1 MRRACAAPQVAR
13 AFGVNANVRREA
25 MRQLKELKMPVVPG
39 PTRPAPVE
47 PASLIHPLTESHPES
62 EVLDFLAGR
71 PAQAVIMS
79 GLIRDNGFESPFNR
93 GTFHACRDREGRLE
107 GVALVGHAVYVAA
120 DTAQALRAFAR
131 AAQAERNAHMILGEE
146 SLVGRFWKH
155 YAPAGQAPRIFS
167 REVLYELRWPVSA
180 PEPVEGLRPATLDDL
195 MLVMPVHA
203 ALAYEESGVN
213 PLDVDLHGF
222 RMRCARRIEH
232 GRVWVLVEDGN
243 LLFKSDIASDTP
255 ECVYLEGVYVDPA
268 SRQRGLGSRCLAQL
282 SRVMLESAKCV
293 SALVNEQNLAA
304 RALFDKAGYK
314 LRGRYDTVFLERA
327 GH

>member
-1 MRRACAAPQVAR
+1 
-13 AFGVNANVRREA
+13 
-25 MRQLKELKMPVVPG
+25 MRQLKELKTPG
-39 PTRPAPVE
+39 FKTPARPERVDAHPLV
-47 PASLIHPLTESHPES
+47 HPLTESHPES

-71 PAQAVIMS
+71 PAQAVIMG

-93 GTFHACRDREGRLE
+93 GTFHACRGADGSLE
-107 GVALVGHAVYVAA
+107 GVALVGHAVYVVA

-131 AAQAERNAHMILGEE
+131 VAQTEQNAHMILGEE
-146 SLVGRFWKH
+146 ALVGRFWEH
-155 YAPAGQAPRIFS
+155 YAPAGQAPRVFS
-167 REVLYELRWPVSA
+167 REVHYELRWPVAA
-180 PEPVEGLRPATLDDL
+180 PEPAEGLRPATLDDL

-268 SRQRGLGSRCLAQL
+268 SRLRGLGLRCLSQL
-282 SRVMLESAKCV
+282 SRVMLERAKCV

-304 RALFDKAGYK
+304 QALFNKAGFK

-327 GH
+327 GD